1 MVDLAT
7 SSDLFAWVILPLLIF
22 FCRICDV
29 SLGTIRVIFIAKGLK
44 YIAPAIGFF
53 EVIIW
58 LLAIGQVMNNV
69 TNAACY
75 IAYGAGFAAGTLLG
89 MTVEERLS
97 LGTVVVR
104 VISNEDI
111 TGLVTFLRERSF
123 GVTIADGEG
132 SKGKVKIILSVIKRQ
147 DQGEV
152 VGGIQRYLPRA
163 FYSVEESDRWLTAY
177 SLKSSLRSS
186 SITATRSDFSG
197 RGNKT
202 FIVLYSV
209 SCSWLPTDVSLR
221 NGII

>member
-1 MVDLAT
+1 MADITA

-58 LLAIGQVMNNV
+58 LLAIGQVMNNI
-69 TNAACY
+69 TNVACY
-75 IAYGAGFAAGTLLG
+75 IAYGGGFAAGTLLG

-104 VISNEDI
+104 VISNEDV
-111 TGLVTFLRERSF
+111 TGLVSYLRERSF

-132 SKGKVKIILSVIKRQ
+132 SKGKVKIILSIIKRQ
-147 DQGEV
+147 DQEEV
-152 VGGIQRYLPRA
+152 IGGIQRYLPKA
-163 FYSVEESDRWLTAY
+163 FYSVEELRSVADGVFPEK
-177 SLKSSLRSS
+177 KSSLLFNHRDPFGFF
-186 SITATRSDFSG
+186 RKG
-197 RGNKT
+197 K
-202 FIVLYSV
+202 
-209 SCSWLPTDVSLR
+209 
-221 NGII
+221 

>member
-163 FYSVEESDRWLTAY
+163 FYSVESQ
-177 SLKSSLRSS
+177 
-186 SITATRSDFSG
+186 IG
-197 RGNKT
+197 G
-202 FIVLYSV
+202 
-209 SCSWLPTDVSLR
+209 
-221 NGII
+221 